1 MIPLLAFLPEIS
13 KVEES
18 PIGDQNDIFGWHAVL
33 LDKNNNPLGGG
44 FNADKNTA
52 RKIAVAEFAERKL
65 FRLLYNAQLSSHDP
79 EDFYLLSHPSSCG
92 FAAGFERDK
101 VRLRAISEAV
111 ERWAWSQWID
121 RGHFIPELGEE
132 KVSLTDASQFIKKS
146 FDYIKFYSINLNT
159 SLIEDYPDE
168 VALNIVLAFKGD
180 GVFPGSR
187 VCAKG
192 EEKWGH
198 SIVEAYRHLLIT
210 STYHGDITSP
220 FPYGRIFYFAH
231 HGQHAIDQVQAATK
245 VNWPVPQLLMLK
257 EKTTGV
263 EDLYLWRA
271 LVKDYISWNEGSEK
285 RFVY

>member
-1 MIPLLAFLPEIS
+1 MIPLMSFLPEIS

-18 PIGDQNDIFGWHAVL
+18 PIGNQNDIFGWHVVL
-33 LDKNNNPLGGG
+33 FDKDNNPLGGG
-44 FNADKNTA
+44 FHSDKNTA

-65 FRLLYNAQLSSHDP
+65 FRLLSGGQLSVDDP
-79 EDFYLLSHPSSCG
+79 KDFHLLTHPSSCG
-92 FAAGFERDK
+92 FAAGFEREK

-121 RGHFIPELGEE
+121 AGHFIPQ
-132 KVSLTDASQFIKKS
+132 VSEAKITLTNASQIIKKS
-146 FDYIKFYSINLNT
+146 FDSVEFYSINLNT
-159 SLIEDYPDE
+159 THLEDYPDE
-168 VALNIVLAFKGD
+168 VELNIVLAFKGD

-198 SIVEAYRHLLIT
+198 AIVEAYRHLVIF
-210 STYHGDITSP
+210 STYQGDISNP
-220 FPYGRIFYFAH
+220 FPYGRIFYFA
-231 HGQHAIDQVQAATK
+231 QNAQSAISQVKASNKAD
-245 VNWPVPQLLMLK
+245 WPHPQLLMLK

-263 EDLYLWRA
+263 EDLHFWRA
-271 LVKDYISWNEGSEK
+271 LMKDYISWGEGSVK